1 MFYLQEAFWSPIP
14 TTARV
19 VPSRPSIAS
28 SIAKTPPF
36 RVFFVAGVALIC
48 IWCASAPPVDRC
60 AFVGSSPEVHEP
72 RLT

>member
-19 VPSRPSIAS
+19 VHSRPSIAS
-28 SIAKTPPF
+28 IAKTPTF

-48 IWCASAPPVDRC
+48 IWCASAPQVDRC

-72 RLT
+72 RLN